1 MFRKCLKKIAVICC
15 IFAVIAV
22 ILSGCTPS
30 DVASGLLKNIS
41 KPSAEPT
48 DINAVKYDLYVV
60 NCDQSISLRSEPS
73 TSAAEIMQVA
83 LGVKVGYIDSAEN
96 GFYKI
101 SVNGTVG
108 YALASYLSGS
118 PQAVAENVQYY
129 MYVVNCSESITLR
142 SSASTASALMGQIPY
157 GAAVG
162 IISDAQNGFY
172 KVKYNGLIGYASAS
186 YLAMDAPKPKPA
198 VSVTEADVEAFVDS
212 SLRAFVN
219 GINTGDTTYISWYFS
234 GDEAVQERKTHDQI
248 VQSVQS
254 EEIISLNCNSGKIL
268 SSNRA
273 TAIRDSVIRVVYD
286 DGSVKDIKESY
297 LYTIEISDS
306 GSMRIIDL
314 QER

>member
-1 MFRKCLKKIAVICC
+1 MLWAGALVIMTG
-15 IFAVIAV
+15 V
-22 ILSGCTPS
+22 LSGCSAS
-30 DVASGLLKNIS
+30 DVASGILRSMS
-41 KPSAEPT
+41 KSSDNSGTNA
-48 DINAVKYDLYVV
+48 DIYENNTSIDNSIKYDLYVV
-60 NCDQSISLRSEPS
+60 NCNQSISLRSEPS
-73 TSAAEIMQVA
+73 TSASEIMQIA

-96 GFYKI
+96 GFYKV
-101 SVNGTVG
+101 SVNGIVG

-118 PQAVAENVQYY
+118 PQTVSENVQYY
-129 MYVVNCSESITLR
+129 MYVVNCNESITLSSAAST
-142 SSASTASALMGQIPY
+142 SSASMGQIPY

-186 YLAMDAPKPKPA
+186 YLALSEPKPQA
-198 VSVTEADVEAFVDS
+198 VSSVTPADVEAFVDS

-254 EEIISLNCNSGKIL
+254 EEIISFNCNSGKIL
-268 SSNRA
+268 SANKA

-297 LYTIEISDS
+297 SYF
-306 GSMRIIDL
+306 R
-314 QER
+314 

>member
-1 MFRKCLKKIAVICC
+1 MFKYTFKKVAALSGAFVIMLG
-15 IFAVIAV
+15 A
-22 ILSGCTPS
+22 LSGCSAS
-30 DVASGLLKNIS
+30 DVASGLLKNVP
-41 KPSAEPT
+41 KPSAEPV
-48 DINAVKYDLYVV
+48 DVVKYDLYVV
-60 NCDQSISLRSEPS
+60 NCDQSISLRSEPL
-73 TSAAEIMQVA
+73 TSAPEIMQIA

-96 GFYKI
+96 GFYKV

-118 PQAVAENVQYY
+118 PQAVAENVKYY
-129 MYVVNCSESITLR
+129 MYVVNCNESITLR
-142 SSASTASALMGQIPY
+142 SAASTSSASMGQIPY

-162 IISDAQNGFY
+162 IISDSQNGFY

-186 YLAMDAPKPKPA
+186 YLAMDAPKPKDT
-198 VSVTEADVEAFVDS
+198 VSVTPADVEAFVDS

-268 SSNRA
+268 SANKA

-286 DGSVKDIKESY
+286 DGRVKDIKESY
-297 LYTIEISDS
+297 LYTVQISDN